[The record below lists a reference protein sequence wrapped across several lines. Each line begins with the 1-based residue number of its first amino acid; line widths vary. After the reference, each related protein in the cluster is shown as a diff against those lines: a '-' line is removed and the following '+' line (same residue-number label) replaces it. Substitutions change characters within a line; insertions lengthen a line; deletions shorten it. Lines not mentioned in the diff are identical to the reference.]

1 MVFILYPILPLLTNF
16 IALLKRPS
24 DMDSGPSP
32 KKTSIRS
39 RSRSNRFQSLKASI
53 KEKRVSVLS
62 LHTAT
67 MSYLKK
73 GSASRIQ
80 KQKEK
85 VISNFEAAE
94 YYAILTTAIS
104 GGIESPVQFVI
115 QVIKTNPFLSN

>member
-1 MVFILYPILPLLTNF
+1 MVFILYPILPLLANF
-16 IALLKRPS
+16 IVLLKRPS
-24 DMDSGPSP
+24 EMDSGPSP
-32 KKTSIRS
+32 QKTSIRS

-115 QVIKTNPFLSN
+115 QVTR